1 MRSQHLELL
10 ESTNKGFGLGS
21 TEFEGP
27 VDPRGDVEF
36 MSLQHYF

>member
-1 MRSQHLELL
+1 MRLQHLELL
-10 ESTNKGFGLGS
+10 ESTSNGFGFGS
-21 TEFEGP
+21 TEFEVP